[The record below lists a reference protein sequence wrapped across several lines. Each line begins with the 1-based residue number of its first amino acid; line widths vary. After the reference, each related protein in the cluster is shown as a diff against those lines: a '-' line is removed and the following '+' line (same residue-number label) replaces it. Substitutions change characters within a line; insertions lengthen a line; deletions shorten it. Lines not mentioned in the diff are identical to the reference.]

1 MRASPHRADNGIHVG
16 LDAWN
21 LTPVFIDIIARML
34 NEPNSFN
41 PRRLPRGVVEPSGSR
56 RGNPTA
62 TKAGGCGV
70 GDLHSARYDPA
81 PSAVTGAIS
90 PPSMNRASRPQA
102 VGPHRTDCPHPDLS
116 ILYRYISLLSTFY
129 DLRWCHVAGPA
140 EAGQ

>member
-90 PPSMNRASRPQA
+90 PPSMNRGLTTAGCGAASHRLSASRP
-102 VGPHRTDCPHPDLS
+102 VHPLS
-116 ILYRYISLLSTFY
+116 LYIFIIDIL
-129 DLRWCHVAGPA
+129 
-140 EAGQ
+140 